1 MMHICIYACIHTHIH
16 IYIYIWAVHW
26 MCLSID
32 RLIYLLIYRSIEPSI
47 YRSIGLLIFRSFD
60 LSIYLH
66 VFFYIIHV
74 LIYLFFLNAFLISL
88 YGLQLYLEPR
98 HKRLPGECK
107 PYLWTTFKIEIP
119 HASMRLRMRSTRHQD
134 VGRRNHSS
142 TKHHPKKYMVWYV
155 SKFKILQKVLNF
167 GPTLSWLIIY
177 RARIT
182 STRARWWSSGV
193 KSFGCY
199 TPMQ

>member
-16 IYIYIWAVHW
+16 IYIYGLYIGCVY
-26 MCLSID
+26 LSID
-32 RLIYLLIYRSIEPSI
+32 WSIFWSTDLSSRRSIDLSVCW
-47 YRSIGLLIFRSFD
+47 SFD
-60 LSIYLH
+60 LSIYRSIFMCFL
-66 VFFYIIHV
+66 YIIHV

-167 GPTLSWLIIY
+167 GPTPVMTHHLSRTYYIHTCKVVVQW
-177 RARIT
+177 
-182 STRARWWSSGV
+182 V